1 MRGLGT
7 IAFAVLLGCAFFAPA
22 AGGWAFAAAEFAFL
36 AWLASSL
43 RKADASALRA
53 RARPPLEP
61 DEDEIVARYPFYF
74 ARPLLARDLA
84 STLAAL
90 GLASL
95 LLVPWLT
102 YRVQW
107 AQAILIGVF
116 VFAVARLTRVLS
128 PVLTLRSRYGER
140 RPRGAAPALRARRRG
155 AQAVSPRSARS
166 RWRTPAAGI
175 ARN

>member
-7 IAFAVLLGCAFFAPA
+7 IAFAVLLACAFLAPA
-22 AGGWAFAAAEFAFL
+22 AGGWVFAAAEFAFL
-36 AWLASSL
+36 AWLAGSL

-61 DEDEIVARYPFYF
+61 DEAEIVSRYPFYF
-74 ARPLLARDLA
+74 QRPLLAREHA
-84 STLAAL
+84 ATLAAL

-128 PVLTLRSRYGER
+128 PVLALRLATAKGDREALRLLSAHD
-140 RPRGAAPALRARRRG
+140 GAARKLSAPDQPEADGEGRR
-155 AQAVSPRSARS
+155 QE
-166 RWRTPAAGI
+166 
-175 ARN
+175 

>member
-7 IAFAVLLGCAFFAPA
+7 IAFAVLLALAFLTPA

-43 RKADASALRA
+43 RKADAARLHA
-53 RARPPLEP
+53 RARPALGP
-61 DEDEIVARYPFYF
+61 DEAEIVSRYPFYF
-74 ARPLLARDLA
+74 ERPLLAREHA
-84 STLAAL
+84 ATLAAL

-128 PVLTLRSRYGER
+128 PVL
-140 RPRGAAPALRARRRG
+140 ALRLATAKGDREALRLLSAHDGAVRKLSAPDQPEADGEGRR
-155 AQAVSPRSARS
+155 QE
-166 RWRTPAAGI
+166 
-175 ARN
+175 